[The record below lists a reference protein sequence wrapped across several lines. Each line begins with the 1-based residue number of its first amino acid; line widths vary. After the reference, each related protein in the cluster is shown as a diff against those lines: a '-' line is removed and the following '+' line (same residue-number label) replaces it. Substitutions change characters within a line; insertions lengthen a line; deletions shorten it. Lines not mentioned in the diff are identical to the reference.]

1 MSRSDVCRPWQTS
14 DQGQMAARA
23 NSAICTVAKMP
34 ITASRYGSM
43 IVPKSCKPWSLALL
57 LGLLVASTPIRLCLT
72 GESGL
77 TIAFAFVHAKGDNSG
92 SGSGNSGSGSG
103 GGGDNSGS
111 GSSGSGSSGSGG
123 DDDDNSG
130 SGSSGSGSG
139 GDDNSGSGSRSSG
152 SGSSGSGSGGGFADD
167 QRGGSDDDMDLRYI
181 NGWRERIQN
190 GRYRLTD
197 PKGRVVSDR
206 RARPDDLLRM
216 RGALGQ

>member
-1 MSRSDVCRPWQTS
+1 
-14 DQGQMAARA
+14 
-23 NSAICTVAKMP
+23 MP
-34 ITASRYGSM
+34 IAASNNRSM
-43 IVPKSCKPWSLALL
+43 IVSKSCKPWSLALL
-57 LGLLVASTPIRLCLT
+57 LGLLVASTPIRLCST

-77 TIAFAFVHAKGDNSG
+77 TIAFAFAHAKGDNSG
-92 SGSGNSGSGSG
+92 SGG

-111 GSSGSGSSGSGG
+111 GSSGSGSSGSGSSG
-123 DDDDNSG
+123 SDSSGSGSGGSGSDDDDNSGSG

-139 GDDNSGSGSRSSG
+139 GDDDRG
-152 SGSSGSGSGGGFADD
+152 